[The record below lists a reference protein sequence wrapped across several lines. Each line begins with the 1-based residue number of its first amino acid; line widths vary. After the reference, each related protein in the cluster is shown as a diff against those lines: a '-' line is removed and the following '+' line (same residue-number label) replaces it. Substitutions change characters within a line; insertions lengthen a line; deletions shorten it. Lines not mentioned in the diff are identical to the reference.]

1 MRKAILMAMLTALL
15 TISVNTDAQVLKM
28 GVKGGMNST
37 HMHFSNGNLDYENR
51 SGFFFGPTLKI
62 AIPLFSLGAD
72 ISALYDQREFISGEE
87 GDVMKIKLK
96 QIAVPINLRLTF
108 GSSKSLAVFFY
119 GGPQF
124 GFNINDEKN
133 LEDHLNTWKYE
144 DSNFSVNLGGGLL
157 ILNALQLFIN
167 YNIDCGKSGEMT
179 VNDAYQTARKHE
191 SKANAWQVGAAI
203 YF

>member
-37 HMHFSNGNLDYENR
+37 HMHFSNGNLAYENR

-62 AIPLFSLGAD
+62 AIPLFALGAD

-87 GDVMKIKLK
+87 GDAMKIKLK

-124 GFNINDEKN
+124 GFNINDENN

-157 ILNALQLFIN
+157 ILNALQLFVN

-179 VNDAYQTARKHE
+179 VNDAYQTARKHD